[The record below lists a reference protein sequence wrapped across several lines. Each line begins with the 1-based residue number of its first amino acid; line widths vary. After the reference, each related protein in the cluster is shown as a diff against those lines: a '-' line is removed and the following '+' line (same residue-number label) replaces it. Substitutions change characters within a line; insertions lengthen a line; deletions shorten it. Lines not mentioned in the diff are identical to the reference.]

1 LTARGRKT
9 TLLEDLAYLFATLR
23 WWVAPLVAGLVYALA
38 GYAGP
43 RLVPPLPAAAPADG
57 ASNIG
62 GILVHSYAQLLLSEP
77 MARVYGGFI
86 LLAGVVG
93 WVIKFQR
100 DLRLKRLSTLE
111 LLRARDGEEIEQIL
125 EAHYARQGYVV
136 RPTTAGADGGVDL
149 VLTNRAG
156 LTYVQS
162 KHWRTR
168 KVSDDKVRELYGVMA
183 RDGASR
189 GVVVTTGSFTAPARR
204 FAVGTAIELVDGEDL
219 IGLLGLR
226 AVRTEAPAAA
236 TFQPDVRPPSCPRC
250 GAAAMVQ
257 KVNRRTGQRFWG
269 CRRFPDCKGTQS
281 LA

>member
-1 LTARGRKT
+1 MARRRNT
-9 TLLEDLAYLFATLR
+9 PLLEEMAYLFATLR
-23 WWVAPLVAGLVYALA
+23 WWVAPLLAAVVYALA

-43 RLVPPLPAAAPADG
+43 RLVPPLPAASPPAG
-57 ASNIG
+57 TVNIG
-62 GILVHSYAQLLLSEP
+62 GILLHSYAQVLLSEP
-77 MARVYGGFI
+77 MARIYGGFI
-86 LLAGVVG
+86 LLAGVAG

-100 DLRLKRLSTLE
+100 NRRLKRLSTLE
-111 LLRARDGEEIEQIL
+111 LLRARGWEEIEQIL
-125 EAHYARQGYVV
+125 EAYYAGQGYVV
-136 RPTTAGADGGVDL
+136 RRTVGGADGGVDL

-189 GVVVTTGSFTAPARR
+189 GVVVTTGSFTQPARS
-204 FAVGTAIELVDGEDL
+204 FASGTAIELVDGEAL
-219 IGLLGLR
+219 IGLLRLR
-226 AVRTEAPAAA
+226 AVRTQAPDAA
-236 TFQPDVRPPSCPRC
+236 TVQSDARPPSCPRC
-250 GAAAMVQ
+250 GAAGMVQ

-269 CRRFPDCKGTQS
+269 CSQFPDCKGTKS